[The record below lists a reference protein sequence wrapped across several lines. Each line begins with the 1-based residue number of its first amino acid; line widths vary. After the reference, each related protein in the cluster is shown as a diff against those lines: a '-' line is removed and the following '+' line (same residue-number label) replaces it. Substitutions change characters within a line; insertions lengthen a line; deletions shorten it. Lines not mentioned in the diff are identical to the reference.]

1 MPDEKWLQNEPQ
13 SWHDINR
20 ALQDISLL
28 LTYLGTLPEG
38 RLLSFFDDTQG
49 KISASTTPNHLASL
63 PELSGIP
70 ESFDRDKQRLPNRP
84 ASRDASRRR

>member
-28 LTYLGTLPEG
+28 LTYLVPYQPTRDTFCTKNPIRSEPE
-38 RLLSFFDDTQG
+38 
-49 KISASTTPNHLASL
+49 
-63 PELSGIP
+63 
-70 ESFDRDKQRLPNRP
+70 
-84 ASRDASRRR
+84 

>member
-28 LTYLGTLPEG
+28 LTYLGKLSGEG
-38 RLLSFFDDTQG
+38 RLSFLRHAG
-49 KISASTTPNHLASL
+49 
-63 PELSGIP
+63 
-70 ESFDRDKQRLPNRP
+70 
-84 ASRDASRRR
+84 